1 MKKGLKMGNIR
12 TTIECELLNEK
23 GEVVQRYE
31 QRSRSYVKTFAFIWR
46 AILEVAAGG
55 NIQNAV
61 MEDTGGYER
70 TFWQSSGS
78 NFGNWHSAG
87 APVNNAD
94 YGVTVGTGTTPV
106 TPHDYRLS
114 AKISHGSA
122 SGQLLYQGSSTDP
135 VTVDGQKS
143 EFIQRRAWY
152 NESDAQITVKEVGI
166 VLAMIDIA
174 NGQRYI
180 LILRD
185 ILGTPLDVD
194 IGYTLTIR
202 IKTTVTA

>member
-31 QRSRSYVKTFAFIWR
+31 QRSRSYLRTFAAIWR
-46 AILEVAAGG
+46 AILEVTPNGG
-55 NIQNAV
+55 IQNVV

-70 TFWQSSGS
+70 TFWYSVAGY
-78 NFGNWHSAG
+78 FGQWHAAG
-87 APVNNAD
+87 APINNAD

-122 SGQLLYQGSSTDP
+122 SGQLSYQGSSTDP